1 MWASIFLIIGVHQ
14 SNSPRIIHSLT
25 VLCATFNCLKITT
38 VLKKENEEELDRCVT
53 RISEDEIIC
62 VDKQKDFES
71 LRLSIEKE
79 LKNLILQLF
88 VNKDTNPL
96 RIFPEKD
103 FNMNGYEQNLEL
115 LKQSEQKNQHFSSVL
130 LLNYTL
136 IIYRYLR
143 ALIDL
148 TPEMVLSDLKD
159 HFERTYK
166 RREHP
171 LEIDTLIYE
180 QCQNIFKK
188 KLAEIEESG
197 KILSNPKLE
206 KLVELLKKHADNP
219 NSRGKCI
226 FKFFFG

>member
-1 MWASIFLIIGVHQ
+1 
-14 SNSPRIIHSLT
+14 
-25 VLCATFNCLKITT
+25 
-38 VLKKENEEELDRCVT
+38 
-53 RISEDEIIC
+53 
-62 VDKQKDFES
+62 
-71 LRLSIEKE
+71 
-79 LKNLILQLF
+79 
-88 VNKDTNPL
+88 
-96 RIFPEKD
+96 
-103 FNMNGYEQNLEL
+103 MNGYEQNLEL

-136 IIYRYLR
+136 VIYRYLR

-159 HFERTYK
+159 HFERIYK

-171 LEIDTLIYE
+171 LDIDTLIYE

-219 NSRGKCI
+219 NSRGK
-226 FKFFFG
+226 